1 MMKTKGMTLFTVTL
15 ALLCGGC
22 VGTGPNTQQGAVAG
36 GALGAIAGAIIGNNS
51 GHGNGAQGALIGAA
65 AGAIL
70 GGTMGNQADH
80 ERGTIYGSEAE
91 ATTQSYAMSPPPA
104 PQRPSEIISPQPA
117 PEAVWIQGYW
127 AYASR
132 GYAWVPGHWEIPPP
146 ERTQYV
152 SAHWQRQGNQFV
164 FINGYWR

>member
-1 MMKTKGMTLFTVTL
+1 MKTKIILLAPVAAVLF
-15 ALLCGGC
+15 CSGC

-51 GHGNGAQGALIGAA
+51 GHGNGGGGALIGAA
-65 AGAIL
+65 VGAIA

-80 ERGTIYGSEAE
+80 QRGTLYGSEAE
-91 ATTQSYAMSPPPA
+91 ATTQVVMEAPPPA
-104 PQRPSEIISPQPA
+104 PARPSEVISPQPA

-146 ERTQYV
+146 DRNRYV
-152 SAHWQRQGNQFV
+152 PAHWQRQGNHYV
-164 FINGYWR
+164 YINGYWQ